1 MPETKFI
8 TVNMDWWPPVLEVQ
22 INWLGLVASI
32 AFLVLLIMLVKW
44 LMKKNHYRLN
54 SMELSLPMG
63 LNISIERNEATLYIA
78 NRIYVELMTRKAALV
93 FDPDHDHLIEVYDSL
108 YVLFKTIRE
117 ELKSIPG
124 GYLKDY
130 PTSQELLSLGITI
143 LNMGLR
149 PHLTQYQ
156 VRYRTWYAT
165 EQPKQSELPPQL
177 LQKKY
182 PNYDALVE
190 DLQTVNAQISAWTD
204 ELGKLLG
211 VNYGK
216 RNK

>member
-1 MPETKFI
+1 
-8 TVNMDWWPPVLEVQ
+8 
-22 INWLGLVASI
+22 
-32 AFLVLLIMLVKW
+32 
-44 LMKKNHYRLN
+44 MKKNHYRLN

-63 LNISIERNEATLYIA
+63 LSISVERNEGTLYIA

-93 FDPDHDHLIEVYDSL
+93 FDPEHDNLIEVYNSL

-124 GYLKDY
+124 GYLKGY
-130 PTSQELLSLGITI
+130 PTSQELLNLGITI

-156 VRYRTWYAT
+156 ARYRTWHAI
-165 EQPKQSELPPQL
+165 EQPKYLELSPQL

-182 PNYDALVE
+182 PDYKALVE
-190 DLQTVNAQISAWTD
+190 DLQAVNTQINSWTE
-204 ELGKLLG
+204 ELGKVLDITTQ
-211 VNYGK
+211 K
-216 RNK
+216 

>member
-8 TVNMDWWPPVLEVQ
+8 TVNMDWWPPVLEIQV
-22 INWLGLVASI
+22 NWLGLVVSI
-32 AFLVLLIMLVKW
+32 VFFILLIMLIKW

-63 LNISIERNEATLYIA
+63 MSISIERNEATLYIA

-117 ELKSIPG
+117 ELKNIPG
-124 GYLKDY
+124 GYLKGY

-156 VRYRTWYAT
+156 ARYRTWYAI
-165 EQPKQSELPPQL
+165 EQPKYPELSPQL

-182 PNYDALVE
+182 PNYEALVE
-190 DLQTVNAQISAWTD
+190 DLQIVNVQISAWAK
-204 ELGKLLG
+204 ELGKLLS
-211 VNYGK
+211 VNYEHN
-216 RNK
+216 NK